1 MDKPPPFEP
10 LDEDWD
16 RALVV
21 VAHPDDMEYG
31 AAAAIAKF
39 TAQGKQVAYSLI
51 TSGEAGI
58 DGLPPDEC
66 APVREA
72 EQRAACHAVG
82 VSEVEFLHFPD
93 GTLEYGLPLRYAIAA
108 SIRRHRPE
116 IVITTNFR
124 ETYGGVMLNQA
135 DHIAACRRVGAVA
148 RSPSGLGGRVT
159 RWSPRGRRHRFVRG
173 RSRFAPRAPRL
184 PRRLGSRGSRPLRDA
199 RRHGP
204 PSRDPARGRH
214 GSADGSLPA
223 ATALA
228 HGRVSDHEDFAG
240 QAARAVM
247 QQRSGGRRP

>member
-31 AAAAIAKF
+31 GAAAIAKF
-39 TAQGKQVAYSLI
+39 TSQGKQVVYSLI

-82 VSEVEFLHFPD
+82 VSEVDFLHFPD

-124 ETYGGVMLNQA
+124 ETYGGLMLNQA
-135 DHIAACRRVGAVA
+135 DHIAGGRATLDAARDAGNRWVFQDLLAAGLEPWPGVRQVWAAGSPDGRHAVDVTDSFEA
-148 RSPSGLGGRVT
+148 GLASLREHRAYLDGLG
-159 RWSPRGRRHRFVRG
+159 PE
-173 RSRFAPRAPRL
+173 APDPSEMLEGMARQAGTQ
-184 PRRLGSRGSRPLRDA
+184 LGVAMAVSMEVFPLQ
-199 RRHGP
+199 
-204 PSRDPARGRH
+204 
-214 GSADGSLPA
+214 L
-223 ATALA
+223 L
-228 HGRVSDHEDFAG
+228 
-240 QAARAVM
+240 
-247 QQRSGGRRP
+247 